1 MKETF
6 SMKYKKPAKKRLTKE
21 DKRNIIKK
29 KYEELYWRLH
39 NHPNKNV
46 DNDVWQDD
54 FKWIRNQITDMDCD
68 SVIRKMDLYAANQMW
83 KKYE

>member
-1 MKETF
+1 MK
-6 SMKYKKPAKKRLTKE
+6 KG
-21 DKRNIIKK
+21 KRNIIKK

-54 FKWIRNQITDMDCD
+54 FKWVRSQITDLDCEL
-68 SVIRKMDLYAANQMW
+68 VIRKMDLYAANQLW
-83 KKYE
+83 KKYKNN

>member
-1 MKETF
+1 MK
-6 SMKYKKPAKKRLTKE
+6 

-83 KKYE
+83 KKYKTQTKKLDGQL